1 MSPEIILASS
11 SSGRR
16 ELLNRLQIAYSA
28 ITPDVDETPQP
39 GESAPHLA
47 QRLAELKAE
56 TVAAAHPES
65 IVIGSDQ
72 VADINGVIVGKPGS
86 LKAARAQLRAQ
97 SGRTVL
103 FHTGVAVVAPKFD
116 HTRSQLETVT
126 TQFRD
131 LTEAQIDAYVLAD
144 DPTQTAGSLKSEG
157 LGITLLASVESRDP
171 TALIGMSL
179 IQLTDLL
186 LAADVSL
193 PP

>member
-1 MSPEIILASS
+1 MPPEIILASS

-16 ELLNRLQIAYSA
+16 ALLKRLQIAYSA
-28 ITPDVDETPQP
+28 VSPEVDETPHP

-56 TVAAAHPES
+56 TVAAVHPET

-72 VADINGVIVGKPGS
+72 VADVNGAIIGKPGS
-86 LKAARAQLRAQ
+86 LEAARAQLRAQ

-103 FHTGVAVVAPKFD
+103 FQTGVAVAAPAFD
-116 HTRSQLETVT
+116 HTRSQLDTVT
-126 TQFRD
+126 TQFRN
-131 LTEAQIDAYVLAD
+131 LTEAQIDAYVRAD
-144 DPTQTAGSLKSEG
+144 EPTQTAGTLKSEG

-171 TALIGMSL
+171 SALIGLPL
-179 IQLTDLL
+179 IRLTDLL
-186 LAADVSL
+186 LAAGVSL